1 MVKNKTI
8 SHIQEEQYINY
19 LILNHTKIGHVRGV
33 LMANYNE
40 MTCTVA
46 CNELKKKIPFAWDLN
61 IYRGCEHGC
70 KYCYAMYSH
79 QYLDSEQY
87 FEDIYVKTN
96 IVEQLERQL
105 SSPSWKREV
114 VNIGGVT
121 DSYQPIEAQFK
132 LMPDILRLM
141 IKYKT
146 PCIISTKSDLILRDY
161 DLIAELANITYI
173 NVAATITCMDE
184 SIRKKIEPNGSKSL
198 DRFAMLKAFAKTN
211 ASTGLHF
218 MPIIPYLTDSRENVD
233 DLYAHARDAKVGY
246 VLPGTLYL
254 RGKTRTVFFDFI
266 QQEFPHLYE
275 PLKTLYKKGGADKEY
290 KDQLYLMVNELKAKY
305 NLSSSYSKPM
315 KDKMHQAE
323 NVQISLFE

>member
-1 MVKNKTI
+1 MV
-8 SHIQEEQYINY
+8 
-19 LILNHTKIGHVRGV
+19 
-33 LMANYNE
+33 ANYKE
-40 MTCTVA
+40 IICSIA
-46 CNELKKKIPFAWDLN
+46 CNKLKRKIPFAWDLN

-96 IVEQLERQL
+96 IVEQLEKQL

-121 DSYQPIEAQFK
+121 DSYQPIEAQYK

-161 DLIAELANITYI
+161 DLIAELSNITYI
-173 NVAATITCMDE
+173 NVAATITSMDE
-184 SIRKKIEPNGSKSL
+184 NIRKKIEPNGVESIQ
-198 DRFAMLKAFAKTN
+198 RFAMLKEFAKTN
-211 ASTGLHF
+211 ASIGLHF
-218 MPIIPYLTDSRENVD
+218 MPIIPYITDGRENID
-233 DLYAHARDAKVGY
+233 ALYACAKDCQVDY

-254 RGKTRTVFFDFI
+254 RGKTRIVFFDFLKK
-266 QQEFPHLYE
+266 EFPDLVQ
-275 PLKTLYKKGGADKEY
+275 PLQNLYKTGGAGKVY
-290 KDQLYLMVNELKAKY
+290 KDKLYLMVNELKAKY
-305 NLSSSYSKPM
+305 NLSGSYSKPM
-315 KDKMHQAE
+315 KEKLNQLE
-323 NVQISLFE
+323 SIQISLF